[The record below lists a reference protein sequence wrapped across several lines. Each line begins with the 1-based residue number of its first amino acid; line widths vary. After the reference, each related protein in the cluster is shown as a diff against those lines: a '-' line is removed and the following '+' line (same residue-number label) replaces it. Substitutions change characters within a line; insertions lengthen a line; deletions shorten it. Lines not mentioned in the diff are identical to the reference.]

1 MLTVSDLNDLIDY
14 KDDLENKLNKIKDT
28 INADTAMNVIRMIFN
43 RLNDSEILSTT
54 TLNKKL
60 HYFNDT
66 YFGTKLLSADKQDFR
81 DAIEEALEYM
91 EDCISKGSKK
101 AIDVKLSN
109 EKTKAEFKNL
119 YEFLTDYSKDY
130 EFSMDGSADGLVSFY
145 IYPKNTN
152 KSLEVTLYEGG
163 SHKSEFQVTVFELDE
178 NGEEDNIPWSKEYGN
193 VDEEYFTF
201 GDLRSLLKTISWGN
215 F

>member
-43 RLNDSEILSTT
+43 RLNDSEILSTP

-81 DAIEEALEYM
+81 DAIEEALDYM
-91 EDCISKGSKK
+91 GDCISKGSKK

-109 EKTKAEFKNL
+109 EKTKVEFENL
-119 YEFLTDYSKDY
+119 YEFLTDYSRDY

-193 VDEEYFTF
+193 VEEEYFTF
-201 GDLRSLLKTISWGN
+201 RDLRSLLQTISWGN